1 MRFILSTFVLL
12 LTFQV
17 FAIDR
22 SDKVYD
28 AIGRHDYGAADSL
41 LSLWAGGGADSPEFI
56 IAKFNRYLNESR
68 QSVILLSDDV
78 SPQGE
83 AFMLSDS
90 TDNIVGSISEAVE
103 WNDSLFEMAR
113 EILSRGIE
121 KYPDRIDMRFGYCA
135 ALQMRGRYRELVDML
150 DRTLEYGKQID
161 YVWLWA
167 DSKPLDGPVDVML
180 DSMWDYSRMVYETE
194 DDALTYSICSEVLKY
209 FPDELRFINMCG
221 AIKYFEG
228 AKEEALTYF
237 MKALTLSPQDEIVM
251 SNIARV
257 SFEVGNYNETEK
269 MCEAILAIDG
279 ADEEIKDFAR
289 DLKKKLQEVPG
300 AG

>member
-1 MRFILSTFVLL
+1 MRFNLSTFVLL
-12 LTFQV
+12 LTLQV

-22 SDKVYD
+22 SEKVYD

-41 LSLWAGGGADSPEFI
+41 LSLWYDDEPDSPELI

-121 KYPDRIDMRFGYCA
+121 KYPDRLDMRFGYCA
-135 ALQMRGRYRELVDML
+135 ALEMRGRYSKLADML
-150 DRTLEYGKQID
+150 EQTLDYGSRID
-161 YVWLWA
+161 YAWLWT
-167 DSKPLDGPVDVML
+167 DGKPLDNPVDVML
-180 DSMWDYSRMVYETE
+180 DSMWDYSHMVYETE
-194 DDALTYSICSEVLKY
+194 DDALTYRICSDILKY

-228 AKEEALTYF
+228 SKEDALNYF
-237 MKALTLSPQDEIVM
+237 RQALTLSPQDEIVM

-257 SFEVGNYNETEK
+257 SFEVGDYRGADK
-269 MCEAILAIDG
+269 MCDAILAIDG
-279 ADEEIKDFAR
+279 ADQEIKEFAR
-289 DLKKKLQEVPG
+289 DLKKKLQDVHDVP
-300 AG
+300 

>member
-1 MRFILSTFVLL
+1 MRFNLSTFVLL
-12 LTFQV
+12 LTLQV

-22 SDKVYD
+22 SEKVYD

-41 LSLWAGGGADSPEFI
+41 LSLWYDDEPDSPELI

-121 KYPDRIDMRFGYCA
+121 KYPDRLDMRFGYCA
-135 ALQMRGRYRELVDML
+135 ALEMRGRYSGLADML
-150 DRTLEYGKQID
+150 EQTLDYGSRID
-161 YVWLWA
+161 YAWLWT
-167 DSKPLDGPVDVML
+167 DGKPLDNPVDVML

-194 DDALTYSICSEVLKY
+194 DDALTYIICSDVLKY
-209 FPDELRFINMCG
+209 FPDELRFINMYG

-228 AKEEALTYF
+228 SKEDALKYF
-237 MKALTLSPQDEIVM
+237 RQALTLSPQDEIVM

-257 SFEVGNYNETEK
+257 SFEVGDYRRADK
-269 MCEAILAIDG
+269 MCDAILAIDG
-279 ADEEIKDFAR
+279 ADQEIKDFAR
-289 DLKKKLQEVPG
+289 DLKKNVQDVSDAP
-300 AG
+300 

>member
-12 LTFQV
+12 LTLHV

-22 SDKVYD
+22 SEKVYD
-28 AIGRHDYGAADSL
+28 AIGRHDYVEADSL
-41 LSLWAGGGADSPEFI
+41 LSLWYGDEPDSPEFV

-68 QSVILLSDDV
+68 QSVILLSDDI
-78 SPQGE
+78 SPQGD

-113 EILSRGIE
+113 EVLSHGIE
-121 KYPDRIDMRFGYCA
+121 KYPDRLDMRFGYCA
-135 ALQMRGRYRELVDML
+135 ALEMRGRYSELADML
-150 DRTLEYGKQID
+150 DRTLDYGSRID
-161 YVWLWA
+161 YAWFWT
-167 DSKPLDGPVDVML
+167 DGKPLDSPVGVML

-194 DDALTYSICSEVLKY
+194 NDALTYRICSEVLKY

-228 AKEEALTYF
+228 AKEDALGYF
-237 MKALTLSPQDEIVM
+237 RKALVLSPQDEIVM

-257 SFEVGNYNETEK
+257 SFEVGDYNETVK
-269 MCEAILAIDG
+269 VCDAILAIDG
-279 ADEEIKDFAR
+279 ADQEIKDFAR
-289 DLKKKLQEVPG
+289 DLKKNVQDVPD
-300 AG
+300 AP